1 MGSRTG
7 TRPKRVYSK
16 ARLQRAL
23 DVYHR
28 ASLRLISTRH
38 TQERHLREDYQ
49 FRRVNSAG
57 NFAQAISWY
66 DDDSS
71 DEYCPTTA
79 KKRRLPVRKIPKAK
93 RIKHEA
99 RPTKPA
105 SSPEAR
111 DGSCRSLVTLKL
123 TSSAGRALLSDI
135 ANKEGTGSGTRSGAD
150 GDLREG
156 VSKGSVQ
163 LGPVWDGITLE
174 TRDQESDKICGGTN
188 RSGFKRNRNVS
199 LRSEGPTESKNPSKV
214 CYANTSRLTCE
225 QGQIEAAASV
235 ERSLPKEARTG
246 DTLVN
251 RPTATSHCP
260 SAPAQPTPIQ
270 IIRAAA
276 VEIQQA
282 RDILAGLSR
291 ENPIVLDSPRSSPEA
306 SPQNEESTFRTFT
319 ISTPWAHPIN
329 FKYLESLNKPCHFC
343 EDFRYGIFGYG
354 VISVEVIQFMEQ
366 PELQEMGNGHRAKG
380 KEATR
385 MCVNCSLKRLHISR
399 CKVHSMRRF
408 AHRSEE
414 LHRKYITQLTG
425 DSYPQGPALR
435 HGVYPTCSLCSNAA
449 LWSCCA
455 DQRVDKYLR
464 KLNDGKGKGC
474 GLVLCDSCAGQVRM
488 DRGVL
493 KRTTVQEVDGY
504 DCRRAD
510 MEFLFAGSLLHKAW
524 A

>member
-385 MCVNCSLKRLHISR
+385 I
-399 CKVHSMRRF
+399 
-408 AHRSEE
+408 SEE

-464 KLNDGKGKGC
+464 KLNDG
-474 GLVLCDSCAGQVRM
+474 QVRM